1 MYTNVTKFMATWL
14 LQEHIHLIVP
24 FITNIVNKSILEEKD
39 LACLKEAILI
49 HLLKKSGLDLLVAY
63 IYYK

>member
-1 MYTNVTKFMATWL
+1 MATWL